1 MFHVNLQAL
10 TPPTGTLLFSDKFM
24 LCTYAVIVYNGL
36 ISVSGYEKGGGAWTE
51 KEAFRKP

>member
-36 ISVSGYEKGGGAWTE
+36 ISVRWYEE
-51 KEAFRKP
+51 